1 MTSAAAAI
9 HDDTRARR
17 NAIVLSIAQAL
28 STSSTVVLIATAGT
42 HRRRHRAEPE
52 LGDAAGIELR
62 HRHDD
67 LDDSRLAAHAEVR
80 AQSGFVGGALI
91 GLAGAVLSIV
101 SIYLRDFG
109 LFVLS
114 TALHGSFAAAAQYY
128 RFAAADDASPD
139 FRPKAISWV
148 LVGGVAAALFGTLIV
163 MNTVELLAPI
173 LFAGCY
179 VATAMLAVAS
189 IGALLFLE
197 TGQVVEIAG
206 QEARPLSAII
216 AQPRFIAAVVCGMMS
231 FGMMNLVMTATP
243 IAMFDCGFS
252 VGDASW
258 VIQWHVLGMY
268 VPSFFTGSLI
278 ARFGVERITGAGMV
292 ILAFAG
298 IGALAGIHFAN
309 FAVALVLLGIGW
321 NFGYIGGTTMVTE
334 CYRPSERNKVQ
345 AVNDFAVFTT
355 VAIASLTSGKLLDG
369 LGWNAVNLAIFPM
382 VAVGLGLLLWYTRLR
397 PQAREVIR

>member
-28 STSSTVVLIATAGT
+28 STSSTVVLIATAGLIGADIAPNRSWAT
-42 HRRRHRAEPE
+42 LPVSSFVIGTMISTIPASLLMRRFGRKA
-52 LGDAAGIELR
+52 
-62 HRHDD
+62 
-67 LDDSRLAAHAEVR
+67 
-80 AQSGFVGGALI
+80 GFVGGALI

-163 MNTVELLAPI
+163 MSTVELLAPI